1 MTHPLRIL
9 AGSAA
14 LAVAFWCLTPAPAPA
29 ANDVPDL
36 PAGSV
41 KKAADADL
49 KFLQTRVADLAK
61 KQAAGAKVLDGY
73 IKPATGVSLLLAAYA
88 DILGD
93 AALKADV
100 IKVAEALDKKDFA
113 AADGLAKKL
122 AIKPGTGKPGA
133 LPTPFKGDKML
144 EYVMQPFR
152 PAASGGANID
162 KDIKEWGKAGAMG
175 KLDLAAVEVLAIRTA
190 VINAYGLQHPNG
202 TATVNAGN
210 KKLWDKWS
218 TEAIDQSKKIATEAA
233 KGAKADEK
241 SIRTML
247 GVLVRSCNDCHEKF
261 RDN

>member
-1 MTHPLRIL
+1 MTHSLRIL
-9 AGSAA
+9 VGTAA
-14 LAVAFWCLTPAPAPA
+14 LAVAFWGLTPAPAPA
-29 ANDVPDL
+29 ANETPDL
-36 PAGSV
+36 PKDSV

-49 KFLQTRVADLAK
+49 KFLLTRTTDLAK
-61 KQAAGAKVLDGY
+61 KQKDGVKVLDGY

-113 AADGLAKKL
+113 TASDLAKKL
-122 AIKPGTGKPGA
+122 AVKPGTGKPGA

-152 PAASGGANID
+152 PATGGGLNID
-162 KDIKEWGKAGAMG
+162 KDMKDWGKAGGAG
-175 KLDLAAVEVLAIRTA
+175 KLDLPAVEVLAIRTA
-190 VINAYGLQHPNG
+190 VINAYGLNHPNQ